1 MEKEL
6 ILIMVILK
14 EIEENE
20 DIMLIMKNKILMMI

>member
-20 DIMLIMKNKILMMI
+20 DIMLKMKNKILMMI